1 MESYVY
7 LIKNKDLH
15 VIGITKNLENVQ
27 KKLHPGKLVAF
38 LKTKDSENLCK
49 KIHSRYSSS
58 RIPQSDYFRL
68 SSFQIAE
75 CKKIM
80 KTKNGR
86 DFFEPIFTGN
96 MLVITFILAW
106 LAITSI
112 VIKFGIDPILNRFI

>member
-49 KIHSRYSSS
+49 KIHNYYKNRKMN
-58 RIPQSDYFRL
+58 
-68 SSFQIAE
+68 QI
-75 CKKIM
+75 
-80 KTKNGR
+80 
-86 DFFEPIFTGN
+86 
-96 MLVITFILAW
+96 
-106 LAITSI
+106 I
-112 VIKFGIDPILNRFI
+112 V